1 MTTILRWEVVQEVAG
16 RPELVRF
23 VRWGVQRKLLDQTA
37 RWDGTSWDPS
47 GWVPAHPQVPKG
59 LLDIVERHMRR
70 TQP

>member
-23 VRWGVQRKLLDQTA
+23 AKWGVQRKLLD
-37 RWDGTSWDPS
+37 S
-47 GWVPAHPQVPKG
+47 
-59 LLDIVERHMRR
+59 VERHMRR